1 MNNKKLS
8 AICFITSTACF
19 GIASVISIMNQRM
32 QLFIVYSILSIL
44 MLIVSVIIWK
54 NLNKVM
60 Q

>member
-8 AICFITSTACF
+8 AICFITSAVCF

-54 NLNKVM
+54 NLDKVI